1 MKKCF
6 FTIAFAYGG
15 LHNYTTYLSSASDK
29 TWQRFWFF
37 QSLTN
42 WGRDEL
48 ITDLTADD
56 DSIQVVAFY
65 SYEGPASN
73 SIGWRLDYGDAFLE
87 GTTDITVQDSAYATV
102 GKL

>member
-1 MKKCF
+1 MENN
-6 FTIAFAYGG
+6 A
-15 LHNYTTYLSSASDK
+15 LRNPS
-29 TWQRFWFF
+29 
-37 QSLTN
+37 
-42 WGRDEL
+42 RDEL

-56 DSIQVVAFY
+56 DSIQVVALY

-73 SIGWRLDYGDAFLE
+73 SIGWGLGYGDAFLE